1 MLDCWLAC
9 IGAGL
14 LVSGLGAGMLVS
26 LYWCWIVCSLGY
38 VLDCLLACIGAGLLV
53 SLYWCWIV
61 G

>member
-26 LYWCWIVCSLGY
+26 LYWCWIVCLLGY
-38 VLDCLLACIGAGLLV
+38 VLDCWPGKIKA
-53 SLYWCWIV
+53 SLFHS
-61 G
+61 